1 MTVRAFMDRRDPTQI
16 DLHNKI
22 DPNTGIRYIGRAW
35 SDLSGRW
42 FCMADL
48 GALCV
53 VEIKLVGDPDPPAPL
68 ATSDP
73 KEILRP

>member
-1 MTVRAFMDRRDPTQI
+1 MTVRAFMDRRDPTI

-22 DPNTGIRYIGRAW
+22 DPGTGIRYIGRAW

-53 VEIKLVGDPDPPAPL
+53 VEIKLVGDPL
-68 ATSDP
+68 ATTSDP